1 MSVSSDIK
9 EYLSSDGIKRS
20 SCCLTAFDAGKEGKP
35 LAEKCAACRNHYVAG
50 AFAASGTVTDP
61 SKDFHLEIKAT
72 EAVAVTLQEI
82 LADEGLEP
90 GSCAMHGGKV
100 RLYYKGSSRI
110 SDFLTLIGAARFAL
124 EFMEHEVMRNV
135 RSKENR
141 RSNAEFANIDRAA
154 TAAAEQIRAIALLK
168 DRGALSS
175 LSDELVATA
184 RKREEN
190 PFMPLGELCK
200 EFSPPISKSGLSHRL
215 KRLVEEADKLKI

>member
-9 EYLSSDGIKRS
+9 DFLSSDGIKRS
-20 SCCLTAFDAGKEGKP
+20 GCCLSAFEAGRAGEP
-35 LAEKCAACRNHYVAG
+35 LEETCAACRNHYVAG
-50 AFAASGTVTDP
+50 AFVGGGTVTDP
-61 SKDFHLEIKAT
+61 SKDFHLEIKAAPDT
-72 EAVAVTLQEI
+72 SRALKEI
-82 LADEGLEP
+82 LEEEGLAP
-90 GSCAMHGGKV
+90 GECFLRGGKV

-110 SDFLTLIGAARFAL
+110 SDFLTFVGASRFAL
-124 EFMEHEVMRNV
+124 EFMEYEIMRSV

-154 TAAAEQIRAIALLK
+154 TAAAEQMRAIALLK
-168 DRGALSS
+168 EKGALSL
-175 LSDELVATA
+175 LSDELIATA

-215 KRLVEEADKLKI
+215 KKLVEEADKLK